1 MIAQRLLV
9 GTAALILVGSLAA
22 CAPAAEPVA
31 EPETPQP
38 EPTIVESTEPA
49 PQPEFFTMP
58 ADCTTILPQSRL
70 DAFAEQNLEL
80 LGGPGGVYGDEY
92 FFDPTPEQLAGGISC
107 VYAEDGV
114 DLSSLLISV
123 APITAANRAGI
134 VNDLT
139 AQGLNEATTDDGA
152 VTYSQQGDEGVVPAI
167 YNVITDDSWI
177 SVISTFGGEVF
188 YEEAVTLATE
198 VAGEVYQ

>member
-9 GTAALILVGSLAA
+9 GTATLVLIGGLAA

-31 EPETPQP
+31 EPETPEPTPTAVETTEP
-38 EPTIVESTEPA
+38 EPEPV
-49 PQPEFFTMP
+49 FFTMP

-123 APITAANRAGI
+123 APITAANRADI

-152 VTYSQQGDEGVVPAI
+152 ITYSQQGDEGVVPAI

>member
-9 GTAALILVGSLAA
+9 GTAVLVLIGGLAA
-22 CAPAAEPVA
+22 CAPESEPVT
-31 EPETPQP
+31 EPEAP
-38 EPTIVESTEPA
+38 EPTPTAVETTEPE
-49 PQPEFFTMP
+49 PEPVFFTMP

-167 YNVITDDSWI
+167 YNVITEDSWI

-188 YEEAVTLATE
+188 YNEAVTLATE

>member
-1 MIAQRLLV
+1 MIAQRLLI
-9 GTAALILVGSLAA
+9 GTAVLVLVGGLAA
-22 CAPAAEPVA
+22 CAPEAEPIA
-31 EPETPQP
+31 EPETPEPTPTAVQTTEP
-38 EPTIVESTEPA
+38 EPEPA
-49 PQPEFFTMP
+49 VFTMP
-58 ADCTTILPQSRL
+58 TDCTTILPESRL
-70 DAFAEQNLEL
+70 EAFAEQNLQL

-107 VYAEDGV
+107 VFAEDGV

-123 APITAANRAGI
+123 APVSTANRAQI
-134 VNDLT
+134 INDLT
-139 AQGLNEATTDDGA
+139 AQGLNEATTADGA

-167 YNVITDDSWI
+167 YNVITQESWI

-188 YEEAVTLATE
+188 YNEAVTLATE